1 MRWSPVPAWLS
12 LCDSNHD
19 GDTCGA
25 NAEVVRH
32 SVEQG
37 QQAAVKVDTTV
48 KLILSTILNGDEHHF
63 SDHPMD
69 HLMVLVVAVGVEGAS
84 SGDPLVQHHE
94 GDHHEI

>member
-37 QQAAVKVDTTV
+37 QQAAVKVDTLV
-48 KLILSTILNGDEHHF
+48 KLILSTI
-63 SDHPMD
+63 
-69 HLMVLVVAVGVEGAS
+69 
-84 SGDPLVQHHE
+84 
-94 GDHHEI
+94 